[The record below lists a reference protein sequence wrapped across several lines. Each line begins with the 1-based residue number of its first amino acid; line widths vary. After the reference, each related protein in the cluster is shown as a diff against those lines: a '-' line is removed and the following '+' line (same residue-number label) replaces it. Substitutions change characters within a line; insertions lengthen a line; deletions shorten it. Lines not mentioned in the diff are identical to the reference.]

1 MPGELTRIVSKW
13 RIDGVFSDMRIEKSG
28 RVFSG
33 RVGLLVDLYSVSI
46 HADVEDAGFL
56 NSGQ

>member
-28 RVFSG
+28 RVFT

-56 NSGQ
+56 NSG

>member
-28 RVFSG
+28 RVFR

-46 HADVEDAGFL
+46 HADVEDAGFS

>member
-28 RVFSG
+28 RVFR
-33 RVGLLVDLYSVSI
+33 RVGILVDLYSVSI
-46 HADVEDAGFL
+46 HADLEVAGFL
-56 NSGQ
+56 NSG